1 MHHVGLVMECDY
13 REGRTQ
19 DEAFAEAFEMARL
32 ADETGIDGV
41 WLAERHFAAPRTP
54 TDPGGAGIP
63 SVSSVPLLMAG
74 IIAAR
79 TERVR
84 VGTGVSVLPLAH
96 PIRLAEEAA
105 TVDNISQG
113 RLDFGIGRSSFP
125 RSYHGY
131 DVPYDESRERF
142 SEALEIIL
150 KAWNNYRFDH
160 HGHYYNMDDV
170 VVTPR
175 PYQQPHPPIRI
186 AANSIDTFGIVGQLG
201 FPLVTGVRGQGLK
214 QVADNLDLYR
224 AAVKEN
230 GHDVDDVYVRMPIY
244 VAESMEQVRADT
256 EESTM
261 RAFRRTADTY
271 IRTVEAEGENASA
284 ERRQRAEQLL
294 NTTYDDLL
302 VDRVAYGSPDEVAE
316 RLTEIRDQLGLTGVI
331 MEPNL
336 GGTVPAERVQNS
348 VKLYAE
354 EVAPALRG

>member
-1 MHHVGLVMECDY
+1 MQHVGLVMECDY

-142 SEALEIIL
+142 AEALDIIL

-186 AANSIDTFGIVGQLG
+186 AANSVDTFGIVGQLG

-214 QVADNLDLYR
+214 QVADNLERYR
-224 AAVKEN
+224 AAVKES

-244 VAESMEQVRADT
+244 VAETMEQVRVDT

-302 VDRVAYGSPDEVAE
+302 VDRVAYGAPEEVAE

-348 VKLYAE
+348 VRLYAE

>member
-1 MHHVGLVMECDY
+1 MHVGLVMECDY

-19 DEAFAEAFEMARL
+19 DEAFAEAFTVAQL
-32 ADETGIDGV
+32 ADEAGIDGV

-84 VGTGVSVLPLAH
+84 VGTGVSVLPLSH

-105 TVDNISQG
+105 TVDNISRG

-142 SEALEIIL
+142 AEALDIIL

-186 AANSIDTFGIVGQLG
+186 AANSVDTFRIVGELG
-201 FPLVTGVRGQGLK
+201 FPLVTGVRGQGIS
-214 QVADNLDLYR
+214 QVERNLELYR
-224 AAVKEN
+224 AAASES
-230 GHDVDDVYVRMPIY
+230 GHDGDDVYIRMPIY
-244 VAESMEQVRADT
+244 VSDSMEQVREDT

-261 RAFRRTADTY
+261 RSFRRTADTY

-302 VDRVAYGSPDEVAE
+302 ADRVAYGSPQEVAD
-316 RLTEIRDQLGLTGVI
+316 RLSGIRDRLGVTGFI

-336 GGTVPAERVQNS
+336 GGTIPADKVQKS
-348 VKLYAE
+348 IRMYAE
-354 EVAPALRG
+354 EVGPALRG

>member
-1 MHHVGLVMECDY
+1 MQHIGLVMECDY

-19 DEAFAEAFEMARL
+19 DEAFDEAFAIAQL
-32 ADETGIDGV
+32 ADDTGIDGV

-63 SVSSVPLLMAG
+63 SVSSVPLMMAG

-105 TVDNISQG
+105 TVDNISRG

-131 DVPYDESRERF
+131 DVPFNESRERF
-142 SEALEIIL
+142 AEALDIIL

-214 QVADNLDLYR
+214 QVSDNLELYR
-224 AAVKEN
+224 SAAKEN
-230 GHDVDDVYVRMPIY
+230 GHDVDDAYVRMPIF
-244 VAESMEQVRADT
+244 VGESMEQVRADT

-302 VDRVAYGSPDEVAE
+302 VDRVAYGSPAEVAQ
-316 RLTEIRDQLGLTGVI
+316 RLAEIREQLGITGVI

-348 VKLYAE
+348 IRLYAE
-354 EVAPALRG
+354 EVAPALRS

>member
-1 MHHVGLVMECDY
+1 MHVGLVMECDY

-19 DEAFAEAFEMARL
+19 DEAFAEAFAVAQL

-74 IIAAR
+74 IVAAR

-84 VGTGVSVLPLAH
+84 VGTGVSVLPLSH

-105 TVDNISQG
+105 TVDNISKG

-125 RSYHGY
+125 RSYQGY
-131 DVPYDESRERF
+131 DVPYDESRQRF
-142 SEALEIIL
+142 AEALEIIL

-186 AANSIDTFGIVGQLG
+186 AANSPETFHIIGELG
-201 FPLVTGVRGQGLK
+201 FPLVTGVRGQGIP
-214 QVADNLDLYR
+214 QVVENLELYR
-224 AAVKEN
+224 ASAAN
-230 GHDVDDVYVRMPIY
+230 SGHNVDDAYVRMPIY
-244 VAESMEQVRADT
+244 VGESMAQVRADT
-256 EESTM
+256 AESTM

-271 IRTVEAEGENASA
+271 IRTVAAEGAAASA
-284 ERRQRAEQLL
+284 ERRRRAERLQ

-302 VDRVAYGSPDEVAE
+302 EDRVAYGTPEQVAA
-316 RLTEIRDQLGLTGVI
+316 RLISLRDTLGLTGFI

-336 GGTVPAERVQNS
+336 GGTVPAENVQNS
-348 VKLYAE
+348 IRLYAA
-354 EVAPALRG
+354 EVGPALRA

>member
-1 MHHVGLVMECDY
+1 MQHVGLVMECDY

-142 SEALEIIL
+142 AEALDIIL

-214 QVADNLDLYR
+214 QVANNLELYR
-224 AAVKEN
+224 AAVKES

-302 VDRVAYGSPDEVAE
+302 VDRVAYGSPEEVAG

-336 GGTVPAERVQNS
+336 GGTVPVERVQNS
-348 VKLYAE
+348 VRLYAE

>member
-1 MHHVGLVMECDY
+1 MQHVGLVMECDY

-214 QVADNLDLYR
+214 QVADNLELYR

-302 VDRVAYGSPDEVAE
+302 VDRVAYGSPKEVAE
-316 RLTEIRDQLGLTGVI
+316 RLAEIRDQLGLTGVI

>member
-1 MHHVGLVMECDY
+1 MQHVGLVMECDY

-19 DEAFAEAFEMARL
+19 DEAFAEAFAMAHL

-142 SEALEIIL
+142 AEALDIIL

-214 QVADNLDLYR
+214 QVADNLELYR

-244 VAESMEQVRADT
+244 VAESMAQVRADT

-302 VDRVAYGSPDEVAE
+302 VDRVAYGSPSEVAQ

-336 GGTVPAERVQNS
+336 GGTVPPERVQNS

>member
-1 MHHVGLVMECDY
+1 MQHVGLVMECDY

-19 DEAFAEAFEMARL
+19 DEAFAEAFTVAKL
-32 ADETGIDGV
+32 ADEAGIDGV

-74 IIAAR
+74 VIAAR

-96 PIRLAEEAA
+96 PVRLAEEAA

-125 RSYHGY
+125 RSYQGY

-142 SEALEIIL
+142 AEALEIIL

-160 HGHYYNMDDV
+160 HGDYYNMDDV

-201 FPLVTGVRGQGLK
+201 FPLVTGVRGQGIG
-214 QVADNLDLYR
+214 QVARNLQLYR
-224 AAVKEN
+224 AAAKEN
-230 GHDVDDVYVRMPIY
+230 GHDVDDVYIRMPIY
-244 VAESMEQVRADT
+244 VSETMEQVRADT

-271 IRTVEAEGENASA
+271 IRTVEAEGEHASA
-284 ERRQRAEQLL
+284 ERRQRAEELL

-302 VDRVAYGSPDEVAE
+302 VDRIAYGSPSQVAE
-316 RLTEIRDQLGLTGVI
+316 RLASIRDDLGLTGVI

-336 GGTVPAERVQNS
+336 GGTVPPERVQNS
-348 VKLYAE
+348 IRLYAE
-354 EVAPALRG
+354 EVAPALRN

>member
-1 MHHVGLVMECDY
+1 MHVGLVMECDY

-19 DEAFAEAFEMARL
+19 DEAFAEAFAMARL

-74 IIAAR
+74 IVAAR

-105 TVDNISQG
+105 TVDNISRG

-125 RSYHGY
+125 RSYQGY

-142 SEALEIIL
+142 AEALDVIL
-150 KAWNNYRFDH
+150 KAWRNYRFDH

-186 AANSIDTFGIVGQLG
+186 AANSADTFRIVGELG
-201 FPLVTGVRGQGLK
+201 FPLVTGVRGQGIG
-214 QVADNLDLYR
+214 QVARNLELYR
-224 AAVKEN
+224 AAAQESD
-230 GHDVDDVYVRMPIY
+230 HDGDDVYLRMPIY
-244 VAESMEQVRADT
+244 VSDSMAEARTDT

-271 IRTVEAEGENASA
+271 IRTVEAEGESATA

-302 VDRVAYGSPDEVAE
+302 ADRVAYGTPEMVAE
-316 RLTEIRDQLGLTGVI
+316 RLNSIRADLGLTGFI

-336 GGTVPAERVQNS
+336 GGTVPAERVQRS
-348 VKLYAE
+348 IRLYAE
-354 EVAPALRG
+354 EVAPALRE

>member
-1 MHHVGLVMECDY
+1 MQHVGLVMECDY

-19 DEAFAEAFEMARL
+19 DEAFAEAFDMARL

-74 IIAAR
+74 IIGAR

-84 VGTGVSVLPLAH
+84 VGTGVSVLPLSH

-105 TVDNISQG
+105 TVDNITQG

-125 RSYHGY
+125 RSYQGY
-131 DVPYDESRERF
+131 DVPYDESRQRF
-142 SEALEIIL
+142 TEALEIIL

-201 FPLVTGVRGQGLK
+201 FPLVTGVRGQGLN
-214 QVADNLDLYR
+214 QVSDNLESYR
-224 AAVKEN
+224 AAAREH
-230 GHDVDDVYVRMPIY
+230 GHDVDDAYVRMPIY
-244 VAESMEQVRADT
+244 VAESMDQVRADT

-271 IRTVEAEGENASA
+271 IRTVQAEGENASA
-284 ERRQRAEQLL
+284 ERRERAEQLL

-302 VDRVAYGSPDEVAE
+302 ADRVAYGSPEQVAQ
-316 RLTEIRDQLGLTGVI
+316 RLIEIRDQLGLTGVI

-336 GGTVPAERVQNS
+336 GGTVPTERVQNS
-348 VKLYAE
+348 IRLYAE
-354 EVAPALRG
+354 EVAPALRS

>member
-1 MHHVGLVMECDY
+1 MQHVGLVMECDY

-19 DEAFAEAFEMARL
+19 DEAFAEAFAVAKL

-186 AANSIDTFGIVGQLG
+186 AANSVDTFGIVGQLG

-214 QVADNLDLYR
+214 QVADNLELYR

-302 VDRVAYGSPDEVAE
+302 VDRVAYGSPSEVAE

-336 GGTVPAERVQNS
+336 GGTVPVERVQNS
-348 VKLYAE
+348 IRLYAE

>member
-1 MHHVGLVMECDY
+1 MQHVGLVMECDY

-214 QVADNLDLYR
+214 QVADNLELYR

-302 VDRVAYGSPDEVAE
+302 VDRVAYGSPEEVAE
-316 RLTEIRDQLGLTGVI
+316 RLAEIRDQLGLTGVI

>member
-1 MHHVGLVMECDY
+1 MQHVGLVMECDY

-19 DEAFAEAFEMARL
+19 DEAFAEAFAMARL
-32 ADETGIDGV
+32 ADEAGIDGV

-186 AANSIDTFGIVGQLG
+186 AANSVDTFGIVGQLG

-214 QVADNLDLYR
+214 QVADNLELYR

-271 IRTVEAEGENASA
+271 IRTVEAEGENASE

-302 VDRVAYGSPDEVAE
+302 VDRVAYGSPEEVAE

>member
-1 MHHVGLVMECDY
+1 MQHVGLVMECDY

-32 ADETGIDGV
+32 ADEGGIDGV

-63 SVSSVPLLMAG
+63 SVSSVPLMMAG
-74 IIAAR
+74 IVAAR

-105 TVDNISQG
+105 TVDNISKG

-125 RSYHGY
+125 RSYQGY

-142 SEALEIIL
+142 AEALDIIL

-186 AANSIDTFGIVGQLG
+186 AANSIDTFGIVGKLG

-214 QVADNLDLYR
+214 QVADNLELYR

-230 GHDVDDVYVRMPIY
+230 GHGVDDAYVRMPIY

-302 VDRVAYGSPDEVAE
+302 VDRVAYGSPDQVAE
-316 RLTEIRDQLGLTGVI
+316 RLMEIRDQLGLTGVI

-348 VKLYAE
+348 IRLYAE

>member
-1 MHHVGLVMECDY
+1 MQHIGLVMECDY

-19 DEAFAEAFEMARL
+19 DEAFDEAFAIAQL
-32 ADETGIDGV
+32 ADDTGIDGV

-63 SVSSVPLLMAG
+63 SVSSVPLMMAG

-105 TVDNISQG
+105 TVDNISRG

-142 SEALEIIL
+142 AEALDIIL

-214 QVADNLDLYR
+214 QVADNLALYR
-224 AAVKEN
+224 SAAKEN
-230 GHDVDDVYVRMPIY
+230 GNDVDDAYVRMPIF
-244 VAESMEQVRADT
+244 VGESMEQVRADT

-302 VDRVAYGSPDEVAE
+302 VDRVAYGSPAEVAQ
-316 RLTEIRDQLGLTGVI
+316 RLGEIREQLGITGVI

-348 VKLYAE
+348 IRLYAE
-354 EVAPALRG
+354 EVAPALRS

>member
-1 MHHVGLVMECDY
+1 MQHVGLVMECDY

-19 DEAFAEAFEMARL
+19 DEAFAEAFTVASL

-186 AANSIDTFGIVGQLG
+186 AANSVDTFKIVGELG

-214 QVADNLDLYR
+214 QVADNLELYR
-224 AAVKEN
+224 VATKES
-230 GHDVDDVYVRMPIY
+230 GHDVYDVYVRMPIY

-302 VDRVAYGSPDEVAE
+302 IDRVAYGSPNEVAE

-348 VKLYAE
+348 IRLYAE
-354 EVAPALRG
+354 EVAPALRS

>member
-1 MHHVGLVMECDY
+1 MQHVGLVMECDY

-19 DEAFAEAFEMARL
+19 DEAFAEAFAMARL

-142 SEALEIIL
+142 AEALEIIL

-160 HGHYYNMDDV
+160 HGHYYNMEDV

-186 AANSIDTFGIVGQLG
+186 AANSVDTFGIVGQLG

-214 QVADNLDLYR
+214 QVADNVELYR

-244 VAESMEQVRADT
+244 VAENMAQVRADT

-271 IRTVEAEGENASA
+271 IRTVAAEGENASA

-302 VDRVAYGSPDEVAE
+302 VDRVAYGSPEEVAE

-336 GGTVPAERVQNS
+336 GGTVPVERVQNS
-348 VKLYAE
+348 VRLYAE

>member
-1 MHHVGLVMECDY
+1 MHVGLVMECDY

-19 DEAFAEAFEMARL
+19 DEAFDEAFTIAQL
-32 ADETGIDGV
+32 ADDTGIDGV

-63 SVSSVPLLMAG
+63 SVSSVPLMMAG

-96 PIRLAEEAA
+96 PIRLAEEAS
-105 TVDNISQG
+105 TVDNISKG

-125 RSYHGY
+125 RSYQGY
-131 DVPYDESRERF
+131 GVPYDESRERF
-142 SEALEIIL
+142 AEALEIIL

-170 VVTPR
+170 VLTPR

-186 AANSIDTFGIVGQLG
+186 AANSVETFRIIGELG
-201 FPLVTGVRGQGLK
+201 FPLVTGVRGQGIP
-214 QVADNLDLYR
+214 QVASNLKIYR
-224 AAVKEN
+224 ETAAAN
-230 GHDVDDVYVRMPIY
+230 GHDVDDAYVRMPIY
-244 VAESMEQVRADT
+244 VGDSMEEVRADT

-271 IRTVEAEGENASA
+271 IRTVEAEGANATE

-302 VDRVAYGSPDEVAE
+302 VDRVAYGTPEQVAE
-316 RLTEIRDQLGLTGVI
+316 RLISLRDDLGLTGFI

-336 GGTVPAERVQNS
+336 GGTVPAERVQKS
-348 VKLYAE
+348 IRLYAE
-354 EVAPALRG
+354 EVGPALRE

>member
-1 MHHVGLVMECDY
+1 MQHVGLVMECDY

-19 DEAFAEAFEMARL
+19 DEAFAEAFTVASL

-142 SEALEIIL
+142 AEALEIIL

-186 AANSIDTFGIVGQLG
+186 AANSVDTFKIVGELG

-214 QVADNLDLYR
+214 QVSDNLELYR
-224 AAVKEN
+224 SSTKES

-302 VDRVAYGSPDEVAE
+302 VDRVAYGSPNEVAE

-348 VKLYAE
+348 IRLYAE
-354 EVAPALRG
+354 EVAPALRS

>member
-1 MHHVGLVMECDY
+1 MQHVGLVMECDY

-19 DEAFAEAFEMARL
+19 DEAFDEAFAVAQL
-32 ADETGIDGV
+32 ADESGIDGV

-63 SVSSVPLLMAG
+63 SVSSVPLMMAG
-74 IIAAR
+74 IVAAR

-105 TVDNISQG
+105 TVDNISKG

-125 RSYHGY
+125 RSYQGY
-131 DVPYDESRERF
+131 GVPFEESRVRF
-142 SEALEIIL
+142 AEALDIIM
-150 KAWNNYRFDH
+150 KAWNNYRFSH
-160 HGHYYNMDDV
+160 HGHYYDMDDV

-186 AANSIDTFGIVGQLG
+186 AANSIDTFRIIGELG
-201 FPLVTGVRGQGLK
+201 FPLVTGVRGQGLQ
-214 QVADNLDLYR
+214 QVANNLALYR
-224 AAVKEN
+224 TTAAEN
-230 GHDVDDVYVRMPIY
+230 GHDVDDAYVRMPIY
-244 VAESMEQVRADT
+244 VGESMEQVRADT

-271 IRTVEAEGENASA
+271 IRTVEAEGANATE

-302 VDRVAYGSPDEVAE
+302 VDRVAYGTPQQVAE
-316 RLTEIRDQLGLTGVI
+316 RLIEIRDQLGLTGVI
-331 MEPNL
+331 MEPNV
-336 GGTVPAERVQNS
+336 GGSVPAERVQNS
-348 VKLYAE
+348 IRLYAE
-354 EVAPALRG
+354 EVGPALRE

>member
-1 MHHVGLVMECDY
+1 MQHVGLVMECDY

-214 QVADNLDLYR
+214 QVSDNLELYR

-244 VAESMEQVRADT
+244 VAESMDQVRADT

-354 EVAPALRG
+354 EVAPVLRG

>member
-1 MHHVGLVMECDY
+1 MQHIGLVMECDY

-19 DEAFAEAFEMARL
+19 DEAFAEAFATARL

-84 VGTGVSVLPLAH
+84 VGTGVSVLPLSH

-125 RSYHGY
+125 RSYQGY
-131 DVPYDESRERF
+131 DVPYDESRELF

-201 FPLVTGVRGQGLK
+201 FPLVTGVRGQGLA
-214 QVADNLDLYR
+214 QVANNLKLYR
-224 AAVKEN
+224 AAVSEN

-244 VAESMEQVRADT
+244 VAESMAQVRADT

-261 RAFRRTADTY
+261 RAFHRTADTY
-271 IRTVEAEGENASA
+271 IRTVQAEGENASA

-302 VDRVAYGSPDEVAE
+302 VDRVAYGSPPEVAQ
-316 RLTEIRDQLGLTGVI
+316 RLTEIRDELGLTGVI

-348 VKLYAE
+348 IRLYAE

>member
-1 MHHVGLVMECDY
+1 MHVGLVMECDY

-19 DEAFAEAFEMARL
+19 DEAFAEAFTVAKL
-32 ADETGIDGV
+32 ADESGIDGV

-125 RSYHGY
+125 RSYQGY
-131 DVPYDESRERF
+131 GVPFEESRQRF
-142 SEALEIIL
+142 SEALDIIL
-150 KAWNNYRFDH
+150 KAWSNYRFSH
-160 HGHYYNMDDV
+160 HGHYYDMDDV

-186 AANSIDTFGIVGQLG
+186 AANSIDTFDIVGELG
-201 FPLVTGVRGQGLK
+201 FPLVTGVRGQGIAQVGRNLK
-214 QVADNLDLYR
+214 LYR
-224 AAVKEN
+224 AATARN

-244 VAESMEQVRADT
+244 VSESMEQARADT

-271 IRTVEAEGENASA
+271 IKTVEAEGASASA
-284 ERRQRAEQLL
+284 ERLQRAEQLL

-302 VDRVAYGSPDEVAE
+302 VDRVAYGSPQMVAD
-316 RLTEIRDQLGLTGVI
+316 RLIEIRDELGLTGFI
-331 MEPNL
+331 MEPNV
-336 GGTVPAERVQNS
+336 GGNVPAEHVQNS
-348 VKLYAE
+348 IRLYAE

>member
-1 MHHVGLVMECDY
+1 MHLGLVMECDY

-19 DEAFAEAFEMARL
+19 AEAFAEAFTVAKL
-32 ADETGIDGV
+32 ADESGIDGV

-96 PIRLAEEAA
+96 PVRLAEEAA

-125 RSYHGY
+125 RSYQGY
-131 DVPYDESRERF
+131 GVPFEESRERF
-142 SEALEIIL
+142 AESLDIIL

-160 HGHYYNMDDV
+160 HGHYYDMDDV

-186 AANSIDTFGIVGQLG
+186 AANSIDTFRIVGELG
-201 FPLVTGVRGQGLK
+201 FPLVTGVRGQGIS
-214 QVADNLDLYR
+214 QVAKNLELYR
-224 AAVKEN
+224 AAVSEK

-244 VAESMEQVRADT
+244 VSDTIEQVREDT
-256 EESTM
+256 AESTM

-271 IRTVEAEGENASA
+271 IRTVEAEGEHASA
-284 ERRQRAEQLL
+284 ERLQRAEQLL
-294 NTTYDDLL
+294 NTTYEDLL
-302 VDRVAYGSPDEVAE
+302 VDRVAYGSPQEVAD
-316 RLTEIRDQLGLTGVI
+316 RLIEIRDQLGLTGFI

-336 GGTVPAERVQNS
+336 GGNVPADKVQKS
-348 VKLYAE
+348 IRLYAE
-354 EVAPALRG
+354 EVAPALRA

>member
-1 MHHVGLVMECDY
+1 MQHVGLVMECDY

-19 DEAFAEAFEMARL
+19 DEAFAEAFAMARL

-142 SEALEIIL
+142 AEALDIIL

-186 AANSIDTFGIVGQLG
+186 AANSVDTFGIVGQLG

-214 QVADNLDLYR
+214 QVANNLELYR
-224 AAVKEN
+224 AAVKES

-302 VDRVAYGSPDEVAE
+302 VDRVAYGSPEEVAE

-354 EVAPALRG
+354 EVAPALRD

>member
-1 MHHVGLVMECDY
+1 MQHVGLVMECDY

-105 TVDNISQG
+105 TVDNISRG

-142 SEALEIIL
+142 AEALDIIL

-186 AANSIDTFGIVGQLG
+186 AANSVDTFGIVGQLG

-214 QVADNLDLYR
+214 QVANNLELYR
-224 AAVKEN
+224 AAVKES

-302 VDRVAYGSPDEVAE
+302 VDRVAYGSPEEVAG

-336 GGTVPAERVQNS
+336 GGTVPVERVQNS
-348 VKLYAE
+348 VRLYAE

>member
-1 MHHVGLVMECDY
+1 MQHVGLVMECDY

-19 DEAFAEAFEMARL
+19 DEAFAEAFTVASL

-186 AANSIDTFGIVGQLG
+186 AANSVDTFKIVGELG

-214 QVADNLDLYR
+214 QVADNLELYR
-224 AAVKEN
+224 AATKES

-271 IRTVEAEGENASA
+271 IRTVEAEGENATA

-302 VDRVAYGSPDEVAE
+302 VDRVAYGSPEEVAE

-348 VKLYAE
+348 IRLYAE

>member
-1 MHHVGLVMECDY
+1 MHVGLVMECDY

-19 DEAFAEAFEMARL
+19 DEAFDEAFAVAQI
-32 ADETGIDGV
+32 ADDSGIDGV

-63 SVSSVPLLMAG
+63 SVSSVPLMMAG
-74 IIAAR
+74 IVAAR

-105 TVDNISQG
+105 TVDNISKG

-125 RSYHGY
+125 RSYQGY
-131 DVPYDESRERF
+131 GVPFEESRIRF
-142 SEALEIIL
+142 AESLDIIM
-150 KAWNNYRFDH
+150 KAWNNYRFSH
-160 HGHYYNMDDV
+160 HGHYYDMDDV

-186 AANSIDTFGIVGQLG
+186 AANSIDTFRIIGELG
-201 FPLVTGVRGQGLK
+201 FPLVTGVRGQGLP
-214 QVADNLDLYR
+214 QVASNLGLYR
-224 AAVKEN
+224 ATAAEN

-244 VAESMEQVRADT
+244 VGESMEQVRADT

-271 IRTVEAEGENASA
+271 IRTVEAEGANATE

-302 VDRVAYGSPDEVAE
+302 ADRVAYGTPEQVAE
-316 RLTEIRDQLGLTGVI
+316 RLISIRDELGLTGVI
-331 MEPNL
+331 MEPNV
-336 GGTVPAERVQNS
+336 GGSVPAERVQNS
-348 VKLYAE
+348 IRLYAE
-354 EVAPALRG
+354 EVGPALRG

>member
-1 MHHVGLVMECDY
+1 MQHLGLVMECDY

-19 DEAFAEAFEMARL
+19 EEAFAEAFTVAAL

-84 VGTGVSVLPLAH
+84 VGTGVAVLPLAH

-142 SEALEIIL
+142 AEALDIIL
-150 KAWNNYRFDH
+150 KAWRNYRFDH
-160 HGHYYNMDDV
+160 HGHYYSMDDV

-186 AANSIDTFGIVGQLG
+186 AANSVDTFRIVGELG
-201 FPLVTGVRGQGLK
+201 FPLVTGVRGQGIG
-214 QVADNLDLYR
+214 QVAQNLGLYR
-224 AAVKEN
+224 SAAAEN
-230 GHDVDDVYVRMPIY
+230 GHAVDDVYLRMPIY
-244 VAESMEQVRADT
+244 VADTMADARVDT

-271 IRTVEAEGENASA
+271 IKTVAAEGDNASA

-302 VDRVAYGSPDEVAE
+302 VDRVAYGSPAEVAE
-316 RLTEIRDQLGLTGVI
+316 RLIAIREQLGLTGVI

-336 GGTVPAERVQNS
+336 GGTVPAERVQHS
-348 VKLYAE
+348 IRLYAE
-354 EVAPALRG
+354 EVAPALRE

>member
-1 MHHVGLVMECDY
+1 MHVGLVMECDY

-19 DEAFAEAFEMARL
+19 DEAFDEAFTVAKL

-41 WLAERHFAAPRTP
+41 WLAERHFAAPATP

-63 SVSSVPLLMAG
+63 VDLVGPPDDGRHHRPPAPSECVSVPASASCPWP
-74 IIAAR
+74 IPF
-79 TERVR
+79 
-84 VGTGVSVLPLAH
+84 VSPRK
-96 PIRLAEEAA
+96 PPSWTTCPR
-105 TVDNISQG
+105 G

-131 DVPYDESRERF
+131 DVPFNESRQRF
-142 SEALEIIL
+142 AEALEIIL

-186 AANSIDTFGIVGQLG
+186 AANSIDTFPMVGELG
-201 FPLVTGVRGQGLK
+201 FPLVTGVRGQGIS
-214 QVADNLDLYR
+214 QVASNLKLYR
-224 AAVKEN
+224 SAAAEH
-230 GHDVDDVYVRMPIY
+230 GHDVDDAYVRMPIY
-244 VAESMEQVRADT
+244 VGDSMEQVRADT

-271 IRTVEAEGENASA
+271 IRTVEAEGANASA

-302 VDRVAYGSPDEVAE
+302 EDRVAYGTPDQVAE
-316 RLTEIRDQLGLTGVI
+316 RLVSLRDGLGLTGFI

-336 GGTVPAERVQNS
+336 GGTVPPERVQKS
-348 VKLYAE
+348 IRLYAE
-354 EVAPALRG
+354 EVGPALRE